1 MKAELFGNLNI
12 SFHDGFCL
20 ESNNF
25 KLKTY
30 FRPESLGDFFPPLL
44 KYSNQ
49 NKLLIQGP

>member
-25 KLKTY
+25 KLETY
-30 FRPESLGDFFPPLL
+30 FRPESLGLFPPLL

>member
-30 FRPESLGDFFPPLL
+30 FRPESLGLFPSII
-44 KYSNQ
+44 KVQ
-49 NKLLIQGP
+49 